1 MTMTL
6 NTTTGAQYARILGTG
21 SYRGS
26 RVVTNEEMCT
36 MIDSTPEWIE
46 QRTGIKER
54 RWATEDE
61 TPLSM
66 SAQAC
71 RNAMEM
77 AGVRPEQIGAIILST
92 VSHHHPSPSLAD
104 YLARELGCPNPAAF
118 DISAA
123 CAGFC
128 YGVGLADSLIRAGQA
143 GNDGL
148 VLVVGVERL
157 SDMININDRGTA
169 FIFGD
174 GAGAAVIG
182 PSQTPGISP
191 TVWGSKPENV
201 ETIEIEN
208 WLAGAGHDTGYP
220 FITMDGRTVF
230 KWALAEVSGHAARTI
245 ELAGITPEE
254 LDIFLPH
261 QANDRITDALVRH
274 LHLPENVTVGRDIA
288 EMGNTSASSIP
299 ITLDR
304 MIREGRATS
313 GQTALIIGYG
323 AGLTYAG
330 QVIVIP

>member
-1 MTMTL
+1 MTTL
-6 NTTTGAQYARILGTG
+6 ATSNGAQYARILGTG

-46 QRTGIKER
+46 QRTGIRER
-54 RWATEDE
+54 HWAVEGE

-66 SAQAC
+66 SVQAC
-71 RNAMEM
+71 RSAMDM
-77 AGVRPEQIGAIILST
+77 AGVRAEQIGAIILAS
-92 VSHHHPSPSLAD
+92 VSHHHPSPALAD
-104 YLARELGCPNPAAF
+104 YLARELGCTDPAAF

-128 YGVGLADSLIRAGQA
+128 YGVALAESLIRAGHA
-143 GNDGL
+143 GDDGL

-157 SDMININDRGTA
+157 SDMINIADRGTA

-174 GAGAAVIG
+174 GAGAAVVG
-182 PSQTPGISP
+182 PSQTPGVSP
-191 TVWGSKPENV
+191 TVWGTKPENV
-201 ETIEIEN
+201 ETIEIEH
-208 WLAGAGHDTGYP
+208 WLSGAGHDTGYP

-230 KWALAEVSGHAARTI
+230 KWALAEVTRHAARTI
-245 ELAGITPEE
+245 ELAGIRPEE

-274 LHLPENVTVGRDIA
+274 LHLPENVTVCRDIA

-299 ITLDR
+299 IALDD
-304 MIREGRATS
+304 MIRQGRATS

-330 QVIVIP
+330 QIIVIP

>member
-1 MTMTL
+1 MTTL
-6 NTTTGAQYARILGTG
+6 ATSTGARYARILGTG

-26 RVVTNEEMCT
+26 RVVTNEQMCT

-54 RWATEDE
+54 HWATEDE

-66 SAQAC
+66 SAAAC
-71 RNAMEM
+71 RSAMDM
-77 AGVRPEQIGAIILST
+77 AGVEPGRIGAIIVAS
-92 VSHHHPSPSLAD
+92 VSHHRPSPALAD
-104 YLARELGCPNPAAF
+104 YLARELGCPDPAAF

-128 YGVGLADSLIRAGQA
+128 YSVALAESLIRAGHA
-143 GNDGL
+143 GDDGL
-148 VLVVGVERL
+148 VLIVGVEKL
-157 SDMININDRGTA
+157 SEMINIADRGTA

-182 PSQTPGISP
+182 PSRTPGISP

-201 ETIEIEN
+201 ETIQIEN
-208 WLAGAGHDTGYP
+208 WLAGASNDTGYP

-230 KWALAEVSGHAARTI
+230 KWALAEVTGHAARTI
-245 ELAGITPEE
+245 ELAGIRPEE

-274 LHLPENVTVGRDIA
+274 LHLPENVAVGRDIA
-288 EMGNTSASSIP
+288 EMGNASASSIP
-299 ITLDR
+299 IALDR

-330 QVIVIP
+330 QIVVIP